1 MMKDQKGF
9 TLSET
14 LIALAIIAV
23 LSAVALPSLVTWRN
37 SAKYKE
43 ASWGVTSGLRQ
54 ARQMAL
60 STNREHRL
68 ELDLDG
74 RRYRLTRG
82 NLPSGSTA
90 WTAVN
95 AWTALPA
102 GVNWSSGAACD
113 QTADFDVV
121 FRPNG
126 TAETEVLCV
135 NDTSNALKYK
145 VSVNA
150 TSGRA
155 VID

>member
-1 MMKDQKGF
+1 MNDQKGF

-54 ARQMAL
+54 AKQMAL
-60 STNREHRL
+60 STNREHRM

-74 RRYRLTRG
+74 RRYRLSRG
-82 NLPSGSTA
+82 NLPSGSTT

-95 AWTALPA
+95 AWTALPE
-102 GVNWSSGAACD
+102 GVNWRGGAACD
-113 QTADFDVV
+113 ATADFDVV

-135 NDTSNALKYK
+135 NDSSNVLKYT